1 MSEYKTLYRKYR
13 PRSFDQVVGQEHV
26 IQTLKNILTNRK
38 VGHAYLFSG
47 PKGTGKTSIAKIFAT
62 VLSCLHSNEPT
73 KACDFCL
80 SNVESN
86 LDIIEMDAASNN
98 GVDEIRLLK
107 EKVEQ
112 APINGKFK
120 IYIIDEVHMLS
131 KSAFNALLKTLEE
144 PPKHSVF
151 ILATTDP
158 QKIPLTILSRV
169 QRYNFKRISDA
180 HIISHLKEVLD
191 NENILYDEE
200 ALKTIALLSTGGMR
214 DALSIADQAG
224 SFYDNKISQES
235 LETNFGLVSIANYI
249 KLLNSIASGNVSEI
263 INLTNSFNES
273 GADASR
279 LINGLININKE
290 WLLFQ
295 KTKEKNFLNWL
306 TYEEFLQVKL
316 TQKSSLIIYNELYEI
331 SSKVSRHEM
340 PFEFLQIGLISI
352 VEKLDNS
359 NIFSSNEVQQPIP
372 KQNIVQEPIFRQ
384 PKPQITTTK
393 PIEVKPVLEP
403 QNPEESDDFFANA
416 KNDPYLKNVLPQE
429 PQVKFENSTPEEVFK
444 HAREVTQSTQE
455 FIFEANEIAG
465 ERVDLTAEIETQN
478 EYNYN
483 NEVLDTREFQIF
495 SDQSQP
501 ISTSEEYL
509 YKALNVLRYQK
520 ENINE
525 KDFFKKYR
533 TLKASVELID
543 HDEFPREREMFKSA
557 KIIGATEHAIVLL
570 VTENEKLKKLREIA
584 NEANFQSYID
594 YIFNNGYKH
603 LYFLSEKD
611 KNEIEAK
618 YVAFLKTNNSEALPK
633 AYKPMPLET
642 VSRNKSTNE
651 MYNELLKIIDEK

>member
-290 WLLFQ
+290 W
-295 KTKEKNFLNWL
+295 
-306 TYEEFLQVKL
+306 
-316 TQKSSLIIYNELYEI
+316 
-331 SSKVSRHEM
+331 
-340 PFEFLQIGLISI
+340 
-352 VEKLDNS
+352 
-359 NIFSSNEVQQPIP
+359 
-372 KQNIVQEPIFRQ
+372 
-384 PKPQITTTK
+384 
-393 PIEVKPVLEP
+393 
-403 QNPEESDDFFANA
+403 
-416 KNDPYLKNVLPQE
+416 
-429 PQVKFENSTPEEVFK
+429 
-444 HAREVTQSTQE
+444 
-455 FIFEANEIAG
+455 
-465 ERVDLTAEIETQN
+465 
-478 EYNYN
+478 
-483 NEVLDTREFQIF
+483 
-495 SDQSQP
+495 
-501 ISTSEEYL
+501 
-509 YKALNVLRYQK
+509 
-520 ENINE
+520 
-525 KDFFKKYR
+525 
-533 TLKASVELID
+533 
-543 HDEFPREREMFKSA
+543 
-557 KIIGATEHAIVLL
+557 
-570 VTENEKLKKLREIA
+570 
-584 NEANFQSYID
+584 
-594 YIFNNGYKH
+594 
-603 LYFLSEKD
+603 
-611 KNEIEAK
+611 
-618 YVAFLKTNNSEALPK
+618 
-633 AYKPMPLET
+633 
-642 VSRNKSTNE
+642 
-651 MYNELLKIIDEK
+651 